1 MSGKETNSVSSAIHF
16 PDQEIPNR
24 VLVVDDDPT
33 ILKLVQRILSKAGF
47 DVTVTERPG
56 QVLKLIEQQCPDYII
71 TDWVMPEMDGPTLC
85 RKIRT
90 ADLPHYVYI
99 LFLTGKSS
107 GQDII
112 DGLESGADDFVIK
125 PIRPGELLA
134 RLKAG
139 ARVLSMERQLQ
150 DLVQTDPLTGTMT
163 RRAFER
169 QAEREMVRAQRYNL
183 DLSCVMVDVD
193 FFKKINDTYGHPVG
207 DQVLTAVGQLL
218 MQNTR
223 RSDLVARYGGE
234 EFCVL
239 LPETDEENAVYWADR
254 TRQALKRLVFR
265 TGEKDKTFR
274 ISASFGV
281 SCRLAD
287 TRHHATLID
296 MADQALLVAKQSGRD
311 RVVCFSQL
319 SEEQDIQLQ
328 QNASQDPLEGVPAS
342 AVMSPLVCMLKAS
355 DPVWQAADLFL
366 RFRINS
372 APVTDDEGKL
382 VGILSEKDILAALSQ
397 PDVWKQPVEKFMR
410 TEVVCYEE
418 DTPAKKIQE
427 FLCRVSI
434 RRVVVVQNGRPVGII
449 SRGSFLRWY
458 INWLATHD
466 PEAAASG
473 DQQLQC
479 RMAQARSNVRLA
491 AEAIIQQAT
500 QLKQSSGESQ
510 GEFLPEL
517 IDRASAIQEL
527 VNDMLAESRSF
538 LADSCQLIE

>member
-1 MSGKETNSVSSAIHF
+1 MLGKDSAQATLPKGRFQAET
-16 PDQEIPNR
+16 PNQ
-24 VLVVDDDPT
+24 VLVVDDDPA
-33 ILKLVQRILSKAGF
+33 ILRLVQRILTKAGF
-47 DVTVTERPG
+47 EVTVSEHPS
-56 QVLKLIEQQCPDYII
+56 QVLQLIEQQCPDYVI

-90 ADLPHYVYI
+90 AELPHYVYV

-107 GQDII
+107 GKDII
-112 DGLESGADDFVIK
+112 HGLESGADDFLIK
-125 PIRPGELLA
+125 PIRPGELVA

-150 DLVQTDPLTGTMT
+150 GLIQTDPLTGTMT

-183 DLSCVMVDVD
+183 DLACVMVDVD

-207 DQVLTAVGQLL
+207 DQVLASVGRLL
-218 MQNTR
+218 MESTR

-239 LPETDEENAVYWADR
+239 LPETDEENASLWADR
-254 TRQALKRLVFR
+254 TRQALKRLEFHG
-265 TGEKDKTFR
+265 GEKDKTFR
-274 ISASFGV
+274 ISASMGV
-281 SCRLAD
+281 SCRMAD
-287 TRHHATLID
+287 TQHHTTLID

-311 RVVCFSQL
+311 RVVAFSQL
-319 SEEQDIQLQ
+319 NEDDGLRLER
-328 QNASQDPLEGVPAS
+328 NGNRDPLAGVPAS
-342 AVMSPLVCMLKAS
+342 AVMTPLVCMLRAT

-372 APVTDDEGKL
+372 APVTDDEGLL
-382 VGILSEKDILAALSQ
+382 VGILSEKDILAAMSQ
-397 PDVWKQPVEKFMR
+397 PEVWKQPVEKFMR

-418 DTPAKKIQE
+418 DTPAKKVHE

-434 RRVVVVQNGRPVGII
+434 RRVVVVKAGRPVGII
-449 SRGSFLRWY
+449 SRASFLRWY
-458 INWLATHD
+458 INWLTTHAPD
-466 PEAAASG
+466 GEASP
-473 DQQLQC
+473 DHQWQR
-479 RMAQARSNVRLA
+479 RMDQARSNVRLA
-491 AEAIIQQAT
+491 ADAIIQQAA
-500 QLKQSSGESQ
+500 QLKQRAAGDQ
-510 GEFLPEL
+510 AEFLPEL

-538 LADSCQLIE
+538 LAESSQLLE

>member
-1 MSGKETNSVSSAIHF
+1 ML
-16 PDQEIPNR
+16 Q
-24 VLVVDDDPT
+24 
-33 ILKLVQRILSKAGF
+33 
-47 DVTVTERPG
+47 
-56 QVLKLIEQQCPDYII
+56 LIEQQCPDYII

-90 ADLPHYVYI
+90 AELPHYVYV

-107 GQDII
+107 GKDII
-112 DGLESGADDFVIK
+112 HGLESGADDFLIK
-125 PIRPGELLA
+125 PIRPGELVA

-150 DLVQTDPLTGTMT
+150 DLIQTDPLTGTMT

-169 QAEREMVRAQRYNL
+169 QAEREMVRAQRYKL

-207 DQVLTAVGQLL
+207 DQVLAAVGQLL
-218 MQNTR
+218 LQSTR

-239 LPETDEENAVYWADR
+239 LPETDEQNASHWADR
-254 TRQALKRLVFR
+254 TRRALKRLEFR
-265 TGEKDKTFR
+265 GGEKDKTFR

-281 SCRLAD
+281 SCRMAD
-287 TRHHATLID
+287 TQHHTTLID

-311 RVVCFSQL
+311 RVVSFSQL
-319 SEEQDIQLQ
+319 NEDNNLRLEQ
-328 QNASQDPLEGVPAS
+328 NGSHDPLDGVPAS
-342 AVMSPLVCMLKAS
+342 AVMTPLVCMLRAA

-372 APVTDDEGKL
+372 APVTDDEGLL
-382 VGILSEKDILAALSQ
+382 VGILSEKDILAAMSQ
-397 PDVWKQPVEKFMR
+397 PDVWKLPVEKFMR

-418 DTPAKKIQE
+418 DTPAKKIHE

-434 RRVVVVQNGRPVGII
+434 RRVVVVKAGRPVGII
-449 SRGSFLRWY
+449 SRASFLRWY
-458 INWLATHD
+458 INWLTTHAPD
-466 PEAAASG
+466 GEASA
-473 DQQLQC
+473 DQQWQR
-479 RMAQARSNVRLA
+479 RMDQARSNVRLA
-491 AEAIIQQAT
+491 AEAIIQQAS
-500 QLKQSSGESQ
+500 QLKQGAGGDQ
-510 GEFLPEL
+510 AEFLPEL

-538 LADSCQLIE
+538 LAESSQLLD

>member
-1 MSGKETNSVSSAIHF
+1 MSGKDTKATFTTRRFLTTEA
-16 PDQEIPNR
+16 PNR
-24 VLVVDDDPT
+24 VLVVDDDPA
-33 ILKLVQRILSKAGF
+33 ILQLVQRILSKAGF
-47 DVTVTERPG
+47 DVTTCLHPAEA
-56 QVLKLIEQQCPDYII
+56 LSLIEQQCPDYVI

-85 RKIRT
+85 RKVRT

-112 DGLESGADDFVIK
+112 EGLESGADDFVIK

-150 DLVQTDPLTGTMT
+150 DLIQTDPLTGTMT

-169 QAEREMVRAQRYNL
+169 QAEREMVRARRYNL
-183 DLSCVMVDVD
+183 DLACVMVDVD

-207 DQVLTAVGQLL
+207 DQVLTAVGELL
-218 MQNTR
+218 LRSTR

-239 LPETDEENAVYWADR
+239 LPETDEENAAYWADR
-254 TRQALKRLVFR
+254 TRQALKQLIFHA
-265 TGEKDKTFR
+265 GEKNKTFH

-287 TRHHATLID
+287 TGHHTTLID

-319 SEEQDIQLQ
+319 HEDQNIQLEQD
-328 QNASQDPLEGVPAS
+328 ASQDPLEGVPAS
-342 AVMSPLVCMLKAS
+342 AVMSPLVCMLKAT

-372 APVTDDEGKL
+372 APVTDDDGKL

-397 PDVWKQPVEKFMR
+397 PDVWKQPVAKFMR

-418 DTPAKKIQE
+418 DTPARKIQE

-458 INWLATHD
+458 INWLTTHD
-466 PEAAASG
+466 PEAVASG
-473 DQQLQC
+473 DQQLHR

-491 AEAIIQQAT
+491 AEAIIQQAS
-500 QLKQSSGESQ
+500 QLKQSSSQ
-510 GEFLPEL
+510 TQAEFLPEL

-538 LADSCQLIE
+538 LADSHQLID